1 MKKRDK
7 QRANRKIKE
16 EMLNHKDMCGI
27 NDPTPYGAVKDII
40 KEFKRRQCQM

>member
-27 NDPTPYGAVKDII
+27 NDSTPYEAVKDII
-40 KEFKRRQCQM
+40 KEFKRRQCQI